1 MEGGRVYAMFE
12 NHNSDNSIWVS
23 STSPSFHETMVNFE
37 QESHQ
42 ERKSSTTKRDH
53 MDIGLDISMEDFEL
67 NAYQSEKK
75 RRLSTEQVQFLEKSF
90 DMENKLE
97 PDRKLELAKKIGLQP
112 RQVAI
117 WFQNR
122 RARYKTKQLEKE
134 YGLLKANFDQLKF
147 DFDSLSK
154 ERDNLQNEVK
164 LLTKKLKQREGVNND
179 ITPINLFHMNSE
191 IPKMEIG
198 KNDKNELVVIPNTNK
213 QIVEDASSA
222 KSDVFDSES
231 PHCTDG
237 NHSSLMDDPTDQQSD
252 FSPSIPVYT
261 NFLKVEDIGGYDP
274 DDQPFWSMLY

>member
-1 MEGGRVYAMFE
+1 MESGRVYGMFE
-12 NHNSDNSIWVS
+12 NSNNSTWVP
-23 STSPSFHETMVNFE
+23 STSPSFHETMVNFDL
-37 QESHQ
+37 ESQ
-42 ERKSSTTKRDH
+42 QGKKLSMTKRDH
-53 MDIGLDISMEDFEL
+53 TDMEDFEL
-67 NAYQSEKK
+67 INSYQSEKK

-90 DMENKLE
+90 EVENKLD
-97 PDRKLELAKKIGLQP
+97 PDRKMELAEKIGLEP

-134 YGLLKANFDQLKF
+134 YGSLKANFDQLKF

-154 ERDNLQNEVK
+154 ERDILQNEVK
-164 LLTKKLKQREGVNND
+164 LLTKKLKQRDETND
-179 ITPINLFHMNSE
+179 LTPTNLFHTNTVLPKLE
-191 IPKMEIG
+191 IEKI
-198 KNDKNELVVIPNTNK
+198 DQTSLIVIPNTNK
-213 QIVEDASSA
+213 QMVEDASST

-237 NHSSLMDDPTDQQSD
+237 NHSSLIDDPIDQQSD
-252 FSPSIPVYT
+252 FSPSLPVYN